1 MDPVSWK
8 ADQYAYIVRETMKW
22 HTTGDT
28 KILMT
33 RLNTRTLSSQE
44 RVWLDELAKETGL
57 VAFSG
62 YDQSG
67 PVTGYR
73 AVHLEEKAAQSYVL
87 EKTVKSLQ
95 EELYDCQAEL
105 LQEKEYVRI
114 LTETIYRIGR
124 EMKEEIKDEL
134 KNEIKK

>member
-33 RLNTRTLSSQE
+33 HLNTRNLSSQE

-57 VAFSG
+57 VVFSG
-62 YDQSG
+62 HDQSG

-73 AVHLEEKAAQSYVL
+73 VIHLEEKAAQSYVL
-87 EKTVKSLQ
+87 EKKVKSLQ

-124 EMKEEIKDEL
+124 ERKEEIK
-134 KNEIKK
+134 NEI